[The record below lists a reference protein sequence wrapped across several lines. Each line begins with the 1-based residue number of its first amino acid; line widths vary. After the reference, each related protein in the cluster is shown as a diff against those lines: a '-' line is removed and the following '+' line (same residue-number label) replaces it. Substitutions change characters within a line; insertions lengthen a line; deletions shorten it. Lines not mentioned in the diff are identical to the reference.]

1 MRAGV
6 VGVGLVFIMVALVRA
21 FDGAEPPRRER
32 VNERVGIVRGIRFG
46 DSAAHVRRLLGEP
59 SDDAQGFFPE
69 GSDFTGPPS
78 IAAPRRDQARVPP
91 LPPQTL
97 HYEDVAY
104 LVSPTVGVFSMATL
118 AEGARTRAGVAVGD
132 DVARVRE
139 RYRGVR
145 CGEAVAGEPLFGG
158 DVPKYPWCRVQVGD
172 VRVFFGDDPIES
184 ITLTR
189 AAS

>member
-46 DSAAHVRRLLGEP
+46 DSTAHVRRLLGEP

-91 LPPQTL
+91 PPPETL
-97 HYEDVAY
+97 HYDDVAY

-118 AEGARTRAGVAVGD
+118 AEGAETQSGVAIGD
-132 DVARVRE
+132 PLAQVRE
-139 RYRGVR
+139 RYTDVR
-145 CGEAVAGEPLFGG
+145 CGEAVAGESLFGG
-158 DVPKYPWCRVQVGD
+158 ETPKYPWCRTQVGK
-172 VRVFFGDDPIES
+172 VSVFFGEDPNES
-184 ITLTR
+184 ITLPR
-189 AAS
+189 IG